1 MLGKPCNEL
10 WFNNDQSLI
19 MTMTFYAKIKITVR
33 IGLCNTVKKMFK
45 IYWQVKTI
53 EYKNVYN

>member
-1 MLGKPCNEL
+1 
-10 WFNNDQSLI
+10 
-19 MTMTFYAKIKITVR
+19 MTFYAKIKITVR